1 MAAQT
6 DGDHMQTQN
15 PDEQSDA
22 RERRIRAE
30 LQLTIFRRRPVIG
43 DVMRIPSGLDG
54 GFAEGAWWSAF

>member
-43 DVMRIPSGLDG
+43 DVLLLSV
-54 GFAEGAWWSAF
+54 